1 MNKSGNRR
9 GEADNNKQ
17 NFKNDKTLASKA
29 GRKPKTKQAAIQ
41 AITKS
46 SAISENVKKE
56 GKGHVKRITPE
67 IQNEI
72 REKLTA
78 PDEKGHTYIN
88 DFIDNFL
95 KEAKKDPNSRSGML
109 LASALF
115 SEKLLATLDEEVNK
129 QMNRDISFADY
140 NIRKTLYDKQQEVY
154 DNNQDKVIVVINSR
168 RTGKCWAPGTLI
180 RLFDGTVKKVEDI
193 REGDILMGYDNSPRK
208 VLSTTHGTDT
218 MYRVH
223 SSRDDVSFVCNSAHI
238 LTVWD
243 RNTNTL
249 VDKPLSYFLKH
260 PSTASGYSGHYRLIR
275 AKIDYP
281 ETKHVIDPYIL
292 GLWLGD
298 GCKND
303 AQIAIGKDEKELIE
317 FAQESGWNVY
327 YGNNAAPSWWV
338 PGIKP
343 ELRRLNLLGNK
354 HIPQEYKIDS
364 IENRFKLLA
373 GLIDSDGWHDCPGST
388 NICLS
393 DKVLFDDVLELI
405 HSLGL
410 HTMVRG
416 PISTSY
422 KKNGIRVECKEA
434 YSVTFKGD
442 LDLIP
447 NKVSRK
453 QGSKSKQNL
462 GYGFAIDILPEGDY
476 YGFTVEGDGRVLL
489 SDYTV
494 NHNTE
499 LAGRLLAKRIL
510 RPDQHV
516 VYINRSFDAAVRQV
530 QRPTET
536 ALSAASVHYEGTING
551 GRLDFDNGS
560 WLLIIGNNNAAD
572 VNKLRG
578 EKIAL
583 VIIDECGHQ
592 RHLRELIQEVIQ
604 PATIDYADSQII
616 FTGTPPRTKTSFIHE
631 LWHNPKVKKYHWT
644 FMDNPFLPNRDKV
657 IEEACNMYGVSPD
670 SNFIRR
676 EFFGDME
683 AYDLEAIY
691 IKHFEKKEAPK
702 EILYSHAYVCVDF
715 GYDDKAAVV
724 GMLADK
730 NTKTLYIVKDWSEAK
745 KGIVEISQKV
755 VEMVDYLKKNYKIDR
770 EIRVIT
776 DTNEKSASQD
786 LYTTYHIPNVC
797 LAYKY
802 DKDYALD
809 QLADWWHAGTIVV
822 SENAKAT
829 IEDAENMI
837 WKRDEDT
844 DKIIHELD
852 DEAYHGN
859 AMFAILY
866 GSRQFAYDV
875 MGLVAENKPAKE
887 ITNSQEM
894 VEQYEDFSQRE
905 EIGLL
910 DIGTGEM
917 GRHFVR

>member
-1 MNKSGNRR
+1 MNKSGNKR

-78 PDEKGHTYIN
+78 PDDKGHTYIN

-168 RTGKCWAPGTLI
+168 RTGK
-180 RLFDGTVKKVEDI
+180 
-193 REGDILMGYDNSPRK
+193 
-208 VLSTTHGTDT
+208 
-218 MYRVH
+218 
-223 SSRDDVSFVCNSAHI
+223 
-238 LTVWD
+238 
-243 RNTNTL
+243 
-249 VDKPLSYFLKH
+249 
-260 PSTASGYSGHYRLIR
+260 
-275 AKIDYP
+275 
-281 ETKHVIDPYIL
+281 
-292 GLWLGD
+292 
-298 GCKND
+298 
-303 AQIAIGKDEKELIE
+303 
-317 FAQESGWNVY
+317 
-327 YGNNAAPSWWV
+327 
-338 PGIKP
+338 
-343 ELRRLNLLGNK
+343 
-354 HIPQEYKIDS
+354 
-364 IENRFKLLA
+364 
-373 GLIDSDGWHDCPGST
+373 
-388 NICLS
+388 
-393 DKVLFDDVLELI
+393 
-405 HSLGL
+405 
-410 HTMVRG
+410 
-416 PISTSY
+416 
-422 KKNGIRVECKEA
+422 
-434 YSVTFKGD
+434 
-442 LDLIP
+442 
-447 NKVSRK
+447 
-453 QGSKSKQNL
+453 
-462 GYGFAIDILPEGDY
+462 
-476 YGFTVEGDGRVLL
+476 
-489 SDYTV
+489 
-494 NHNTE
+494 TE
-499 LAGRLLAKRIL
+499 VAGRLLAKRIL
-510 RPDQHV
+510 KPDQHC
-516 VYINRSFDAAVRQV
+516 VYINRSFDAAVRQI
-530 QRPTET
+530 QRPLET
-536 ALSAASVHYEGTING
+536 ALAAASVHYEGTING
-551 GRLDFDNGS
+551 GKIEFDNGS
-560 WLLIIGNNNAAD
+560 WILILGNNNAAD
-572 VNKLRG
+572 TNKLRG
-578 EKIAL
+578 EKLAL
-583 VIIDECGHQ
+583 VVCDECGHQ
-592 RHLRELIQEVIQ
+592 RHLRELIQEVVQ

-616 FTGTPPRTKTSFIHE
+616 FTGTPPRTKTHFIHD

-676 EFFGDME
+676 EYFGDME

-702 EILYSHAYVCVDF
+702 DILYSHAYVCVDF
-715 GYDDKAAVV
+715 GYEDKAAVV

-809 QLADWWHAGTIVV
+809 QLSDWWHSGTVVV
-822 SENAKAT
+822 SENATAT

-887 ITNSQEM
+887 ITNAQEM
-894 VEQYEDFSQRE
+894 VKQYEDFNQRE
-905 EIGLL
+905 ETGLL
-910 DIGTGEM
+910 DLGDGEIA
-917 GRHFVR
+917 RHFIR